1 MIFGVAYC
9 GTKGFP
15 LIFRNLSINS
25 YNQSAK
31 MIRYIPILVLCVLA
45 QMIPSEAQSNR
56 YGYAKK
62 ESYSELSSRKVLVFP
77 TKSGDSASI
86 RGTHADTIRTNRI
99 VNTYGQNDVYTINID
114 LVENNDNLRISLF
127 NLLGKKVLDIY
138 SGEAPLGRF
147 TREFTVSSVPK
158 GMYLCVVRG
167 DSFQLT
173 EKFVLSR

>member
-1 MIFGVAYC
+1 
-9 GTKGFP
+9 
-15 LIFRNLSINS
+15 
-25 YNQSAK
+25 
-31 MIRYIPILVLCVLA
+31 MIRYITIVILCVLA

-62 ESYSELSSRKVLVFP
+62 EGYSELSSRKVVVFP

-86 RGTHADTIRTNRI
+86 RRTHADTIRTNRI
-99 VNTYGQNDVYTINID
+99 VNTYAQNDVYTINVE

-138 SGEAPLGRF
+138 SGEASAGTLK
-147 TREFTVSSVPK
+147 REFNVSSVPK

-167 DSFQLT
+167 DRFQLT
-173 EKFVLSR
+173 EKLVLSR